1 MKKID
6 SLSIIINFD
15 GYSQRAK
22 KKTSKIESDVE
33 TVIRYAKNRGRYEKN
48 AKKYAKNLG
57 LRAMLYCGR
66 PLKSQATEQSM
77 RRFFGGPLLGRPSAG
92 RCSGGRPKAG
102 QGAVHRRES
111 VGCEKI
117 SSTVSGWFPRPPK
130 GGTQCQ
136 NFPIFENFVLKSI
149 WGVCTVRF

>member
-1 MKKID
+1 MKPLKIMKKID

-66 PLKSQATEQSM
+66 PLKSQATQQSM

-136 NFPIFENFVLKSI
+136 KFPIF
-149 WGVCTVRF
+149 

>member
-15 GYSQRAK
+15 GYSPRAK

-33 TVIRYAKNRGRYEKN
+33 TVVRYAKNRRRYEKN

-92 RCSGGRPKAG
+92 RC
-102 QGAVHRRES
+102 RES
-111 VGCEKI
+111 VGGEKI

-149 WGVCTVRF
+149 WGVCTVRL

>member
-1 MKKID
+1 MKQID
-6 SLSIIINFD
+6 SFSIIINFD
-15 GYSQRAK
+15 GDSPRAK

-33 TVIRYAKNRGRYEKN
+33 TAVRYAKNRGRYEKN

-92 RCSGGRPKAG
+92 LHYIGRNAPDARARKNFFKRWARAHSEKYLLTFAKRAGG
-102 QGAVHRRES
+102 
-111 VGCEKI
+111 
-117 SSTVSGWFPRPPK
+117 PPAPW
-130 GGTQCQ
+130 GGGPCARAKYPGLSKLA
-136 NFPIFENFVLKSI
+136 FFVI
-149 WGVCTVRF
+149 

>member
-15 GYSQRAK
+15 GYLQRAEK
-22 KKTSKIESDVE
+22 KPSKIESDVE
-33 TVIRYAKNRGRYEKN
+33 TVVRYAKNRGRYEKN
-48 AKKYAKNLG
+48 SKKYAKHLG

-92 RCSGGRPKAG
+92 RSTIGDQSAAKKYRLPFPGGSPAPLKGVLSAKIFRFL
-102 QGAVHRRES
+102 
-111 VGCEKI
+111 KI
-117 SSTVSGWFPRPPK
+117 SF
-130 GGTQCQ
+130 
-136 NFPIFENFVLKSI
+136 
-149 WGVCTVRF
+149 

>member
-77 RRFFGGPLLGRPSAG
+77 RRFFGGPLHRPAEGRP
-92 RCSGGRPKAG
+92 RSGPPSG
-102 QGAVHRRES
+102 
-111 VGCEKI
+111 
-117 SSTVSGWFPRPPK
+117 VSRLRKNIVYRFRMVPP
-130 GGTQCQ
+130 
-136 NFPIFENFVLKSI
+136 PP
-149 WGVCTVRF
+149 

>member
-1 MKKID
+1 MKPLKIMKKID

-15 GYSQRAK
+15 GYSPRAK

-33 TVIRYAKNRGRYEKN
+33 TAVRYAKNRGRYEKN

-77 RRFFGGPLLGRPSAG
+77 RRFLWWTAPGPALGRPM
-92 RCSGGRPKAG
+92 
-102 QGAVHRRES
+102 
-111 VGCEKI
+111 
-117 SSTVSGWFPRPPK
+117 
-130 GGTQCQ
+130 
-136 NFPIFENFVLKSI
+136 
-149 WGVCTVRF
+149 

>member
-1 MKKID
+1 MKPLKIMKKID

-77 RRFFGGPLLGRPSAG
+77 RRFFWWTAPWPAFGRPM
-92 RCSGGRPKAG
+92 
-102 QGAVHRRES
+102 
-111 VGCEKI
+111 
-117 SSTVSGWFPRPPK
+117 
-130 GGTQCQ
+130 
-136 NFPIFENFVLKSI
+136 
-149 WGVCTVRF
+149 